1 MLIKIYTIPVELPE
15 LMNEEM
21 NKFLRSH
28 NVLSVNHYIVQQE
41 SGSYWTFCVKYMNDN
56 PPPQSFSSKEKV
68 DYRTVLSE
76 TDFEKFSKLRECR
89 KAIAKEEAI
98 PAYAVFTDSELAELV
113 KLESLDLASVKKIS
127 GIGAGKSERYG
138 QRIID
143 LYHRSHETSG
153 ISN

>member
-1 MLIKIYTIPVELPE
+1 MLIKIYTIPVEVPDV
-15 LMNEEM
+15 MNEEM

-56 PPPQSFSSKEKV
+56 LPQSFSSKEKV

-76 TDFEKFSKLRECR
+76 VDFEKFSKLRECR

-113 KLESLDLASVKKIS
+113 KLEVLDLASLKKIS
-127 GIGAGKSERYG
+127 GIGTGKSERYG
-138 QRIID
+138 QRIIN
-143 LYHRSHETSG
+143 LYQNLHETSG
-153 ISN
+153 IPN